1 MRITNM
7 SSNNTNTNINSA
19 TIPPGTHYGKVD
31 NPNQP
36 NPSTASTGSTLGAS
50 NNEAERVA
58 AKFAPD
64 VSGTGKVIGGKV
76 EQAAAMLLSDED
88 MRQRGLQKEQYVVLA
103 C

>member
-1 MRITNM
+1 M
-7 SSNNTNTNINSA
+7 SSNNTGTNTNSA

-36 NPSTASTGSTLGAS
+36 NPSTASTGSS

-76 EQAAAMLLSDED
+76 EQAAAMLLSDEE
-88 MRQRGLQKEQYVVLA
+88 MRQRGLQKEQYVVLT

>member
-1 MRITNM
+1 M
-7 SSNNTNTNINSA
+7 SSNNSNTNTNSA

-36 NPSTASTGSTLGAS
+36 NHSTAGAS

-76 EQAAAMLLSDED
+76 EQAAAMLLSDEE
-88 MRQRGLQKEQYVVLA
+88 MRQRGLQKEQYVVLM